1 YTTYS
6 MHTLLKTVMAGAI
19 GILSACSGEN
29 TEVYPRYKNFNV
41 EVPLQAETM
50 PLDTMPFRY
59 PFRIA
64 VKDSVAVILDLH
76 NADYFFHAFTYPQF
90 KHLVS
95 FGGYGEAE
103 GQLLSPETLR
113 FVSNDSIWTVDSRK
127 MEITRWR
134 IDPAAHT
141 ATEAEKF
148 PVPSQAVHAL
158 DMALYHENEFLVTDY
173 SGNASFYK
181 TDKQGS
187 VTEVFGNIPTEK
199 HPTRPGRD
207 VLAQVWRDFID
218 YNPRNGVAALGT
230 QLGEVLEVYRPDC
243 GLRTVLYGPG
253 GEPAY
258 FIHDGYAYPDGLM
271 GFSDIHVGDS
281 CIYAVFHGTTFKG
294 KQEAYKKG
302 EIPPDG
308 GQFIY
313 VFDLQGNPL
322 RKYVLDR
329 FIYGIAVDEKARTF
343 TAVEVNSD
351 TPVVRFAF

>member
-1 YTTYS
+1 
-6 MHTLLKTVMAGAI
+6 MHILLKGTLIAAI
-19 GILSACSGEN
+19 GVLPACSGEN
-29 TEVYPRYKNFNV
+29 AAIYSRYKNFTV
-41 EVPLQAETM
+41 EVPLQAEIM
-50 PLDTMPFRY
+50 PLDTVPLRY

-95 FGGYGEAE
+95 FGEYGEAD

-134 IDPAAHT
+134 IDPATHT
-141 ATEAEKF
+141 ASEVEKF
-148 PVPSQAVHAL
+148 PVPNQSVRAL
-158 DMALYHENEFLVTDY
+158 DMAVYNGNAFLVTDY

-181 TDKQGS
+181 ADKRGTA
-187 VTEVFGNIPTEK
+187 TEAFGTIPTEK
-199 HPTRPGRD
+199 HPTRPGRNM
-207 VLAQVWRDFID
+207 LAQVWRSFID
-218 YNPRNGVAALGT
+218 YNPRNGVAALGS
-230 QLGEVLEVYRPDC
+230 QLGEVLEIYRPDS
-243 GLRTVLYGPG
+243 GVRTVLYGPG

-258 FIHDGYAYPDGLM
+258 FIRDGYAYPDGLM

-281 CIYAVFHGTTFKG
+281 CIYAVFHGNTFKE

-308 GQFIY
+308 GRFIY

-322 RKYVLDR
+322 RKYVLNR
-329 FIYGIAVDEKARTF
+329 FIYGIAVDEKDRTF